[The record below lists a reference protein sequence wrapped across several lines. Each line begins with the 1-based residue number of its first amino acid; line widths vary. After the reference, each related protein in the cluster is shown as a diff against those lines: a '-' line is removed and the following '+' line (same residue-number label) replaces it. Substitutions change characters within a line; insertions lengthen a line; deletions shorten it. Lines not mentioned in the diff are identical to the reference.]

1 MGPFPHD
8 APPADI
14 STANPMGTDGFE
26 FVEFAH
32 PDPAALAR
40 VLELMG
46 FTAVARHRSKKV
58 TLYRQGDVNY
68 VVNAEPDSFAAEFAR
83 EHGPCACAMAFR
95 VKDAKFAYERALAL
109 GAEPYHGKVGPMEL
123 AIPAIRG
130 IGGSLLYFVDR
141 YGDKGSIWDV
151 DFVWTGARDPHPEP
165 AGLYYLDHL
174 THNVMRGRM
183 DHWADWYAKL
193 FNFREIRFFNIEGKL
208 TGLISRAL
216 TSPCGKIRIPINESL
231 DDKSQIEEYLR
242 QYKGE
247 GIQHIACGSRD
258 IYATVEALRANGL
271 PFMPAP
277 PDTYYEMV
285 DGRIPGHGEPIAR
298 MKATGVLIDGE
309 GAVKLGEKEGRMSKV
324 LLQIFSGTVLGPIF
338 FEFIQ
343 RKGDDGFGEGNFRA
357 LFESIEEDQVRRG
370 VLSVD
375 AA

>member
-8 APPADI
+8 AAPQAI
-14 STANPMGTDGFE
+14 SAANPMGTDGME

-32 PDPAALAR
+32 PDPAELDR
-40 VLELMG
+40 VFRAMG
-46 FTAVARHRSKKV
+46 FTPVARHRSKNV

-68 VVNAEPDSFAAEFAR
+68 VVNAEPESFAQGFAR

-95 VKDAKFAYERALAL
+95 VVDAKAAYERALAL
-109 GAEPYHGKVGPMEL
+109 GAEPFVGKVGPMEL
-123 AIPAIRG
+123 AIPAIKG

-141 YGDKGSIWDV
+141 YGAKGSIWDV
-151 DFVWTGARDPHPEP
+151 DFVWTGERDPRPEP
-165 AGLYYLDHL
+165 AGLHYLDHL
-174 THNVMRGRM
+174 THNVHRGRM
-183 DHWADWYAKL
+183 DFWADWYAKL

-242 QYKGE
+242 AYKGE

-277 PDTYYEMV
+277 PATYYEKV
-285 DGRIPGHGEPIAR
+285 DQRVPGHGEDVAR
-298 MKATGVLIDGE
+298 LQANGILIDGE
-309 GAVKLGEKEGRMSKV
+309 GRLALGDKEGRMSKV
-324 LLQIFSGTVLGPIF
+324 LLQIFSGTLLGPIF

-370 VLSVD
+370 VLKP
-375 AA
+375 AAA

>member
-8 APPADI
+8 APAAGVSD
-14 STANPMGTDGFE
+14 ANPMGTDGFE
-26 FVEFAH
+26 FVEYAH
-32 PDPAALAR
+32 PEPQKLKALF
-40 VLELMG
+40 EQMG
-46 FTAVARHRSKKV
+46 FTAVARHRSKDV
-58 TLYRQGDVNY
+58 TLYRQGDVNF
-68 VVNAEPDSFAAEFAR
+68 VVNAEPDSFAQAFAA

-95 VKDAKFAYERALAL
+95 VADAAHAYQRAIAL
-109 GAEPYHGKVGPMEL
+109 GAEPYQGKVGPMEL
-123 AIPAIRG
+123 NIPAVKG

-141 YGDKGSIWDV
+141 YGAKGSIWDV
-151 DFVWTGARDPHPEP
+151 DFVWTGARDPRPEP

-174 THNVMRGRM
+174 THNVHRGRM
-183 DHWADWYAKL
+183 DHWAGWYEKL

-247 GIQHIACGSRD
+247 GIQHVALGSRD
-258 IYATVEALRANGL
+258 IYASVEALRANDL
-271 PFMPAP
+271 PFMPSP
-277 PDTYYEMV
+277 PATYYEKV
-285 DGRIPGHGEPIAR
+285 DARVPDHGEPVER
-298 MKATGVLIDGE
+298 LKANGILIDGE
-309 GAVKLGEKEGRMSKV
+309 GRVALGDREGRMSKV

-343 RKGDDGFGEGNFRA
+343 RKGDEGFGEGNFRA

-370 VLSVD
+370 VLQP
-375 AA
+375 AAE